1 MPRRISTAE
10 GDKKTI
16 TYTEQ
21 AELVA
26 QHLSAVGQILGSM
39 QGTNPSENRGAVRL
53 LGSAGEDAEQEL
65 LLIKKIRG
73 EL

>member
-1 MPRRISTAE
+1 M
-10 GDKKTI
+10 I

-26 QHLSAVGQILGSM
+26 QHLRAVEQILSSM
-39 QGTNPSENRGAVRL
+39 QGMNPSENRGAVRL
-53 LGSAGEDAEQEL
+53 LGPAGEDAKQAL
-65 LLIKKIRG
+65 LLIQTIRG